1 MYIYIIYLPADPGR
15 RKGERARDKEFP
27 ASPPGNSNNNNNK
40 KAKDNKADPGRC
52 KGQQQRQQQQPISFW
67 QFRPLLPWCFPVREL
82 LLLALE
88 AWFSRVS
95 EATLAT
101 LRAITLRG
109 DKFPAVSS
117 FAAIV
122 FFGSRCLW

>member
-1 MYIYIIYLPADPGR
+1 MYIYIYIIYLPADPGR
-15 RKGERARDKEFP
+15 RKGERARDKEIP
-27 ASPPGNSNNNNNK
+27 ASAGNSNNNNNNK

-67 QFRPLLPWCFPVREL
+67 QFHPLLPWCFPSCFCWPWKHGFL
-82 LLLALE
+82 
-88 AWFSRVS
+88 

-109 DKFPAVSS
+109 DEFPAVSS
-117 FAAIV
+117 FGAIV